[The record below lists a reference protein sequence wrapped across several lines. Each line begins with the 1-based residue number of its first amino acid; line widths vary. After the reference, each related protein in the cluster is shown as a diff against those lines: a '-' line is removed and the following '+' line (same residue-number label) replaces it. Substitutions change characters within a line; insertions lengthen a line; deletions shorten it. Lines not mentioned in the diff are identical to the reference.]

1 VPGLDEKEAVYE
13 LLRKAEQRLVAAR
26 YLLEKGFCEDSAN
39 RAYYSMFFAAT
50 ALLLTRGI
58 TVRTHR
64 GLIATF
70 GSEFVQ
76 TGFID
81 PEFGKVLR
89 IAEELREEVDYSIS
103 RVLLI
108 EEVQA
113 VVDDAERFLEEI
125 REKIRLLTFPSS
137 E

>member
-1 VPGLDEKEAVYE
+1 LDEKATVHE
-13 LLRKAEQRLVAAR
+13 LLRKSEQRLAAAR
-26 YLLEKGFCEDSAN
+26 YLLEEGFYEDSAN

-58 TVRTHR
+58 TIRTHR

-70 GSEFVQ
+70 GSEFIQ

-81 PEFGKVLR
+81 PEFGKALR
-89 IAEELREEVDYSIS
+89 IAEELREEVDYSIL

-113 VVDDAERFLEEI
+113 VINDAERFLEKTK
-125 REKIRLLTFPSS
+125 EKIR
-137 E
+137 

>member
-1 VPGLDEKEAVYE
+1 MPGLDECATIRD
-13 LLRKAEQRLVAAR
+13 LLRKAELRLIAAR
-26 YLLEKGFCEDSAN
+26 YLLKEGFCEDSAN

-64 GLIATF
+64 GLIATL

-76 TGFID
+76 AGLLD
-81 PEFGKVLR
+81 PEFGKALR

-103 RVLLI
+103 RVLLP

-113 VVDDAERFLEEI
+113 VIDDAERFLEEI
-125 REKIRLLTFPSS
+125 KAKVR
-137 E
+137 

>member
-1 VPGLDEKEAVYE
+1 MDEKATVHE
-13 LLRKAEQRLVAAR
+13 LLRKSEQRLAAAR
-26 YLLEKGFCEDSAN
+26 YLLEEGFYEDSAN

-58 TVRTHR
+58 TIRTHR

-70 GSEFVQ
+70 GSEFIQ

-81 PEFGKVLR
+81 PEFGKALR
-89 IAEELREEVDYSIS
+89 IAEELREEVDYSIL

-113 VVDDAERFLEEI
+113 VINDAERFLEKTK
-125 REKIRLLTFPSS
+125 EKIR
-137 E
+137 

>member
-1 VPGLDEKEAVYE
+1 
-13 LLRKAEQRLVAAR
+13 
-26 YLLEKGFCEDSAN
+26 
-39 RAYYSMFFAAT
+39 MFFAAT

>member
-1 VPGLDEKEAVYE
+1 MPGLDEKATVHE
-13 LLRKAEQRLVAAR
+13 LLRKSEQRLAAAR
-26 YLLEKGFCEDSAN
+26 YLLEEGFYEDSAN

-58 TVRTHR
+58 TIRTHR

-70 GSEFVQ
+70 GSEFIQ

-81 PEFGKVLR
+81 PEFGKALR
-89 IAEELREEVDYSIS
+89 IAEELREEVDYSIL

-113 VVDDAERFLEEI
+113 VINDAERFLEKTK
-125 REKIRLLTFPSS
+125 EKIR
-137 E
+137 